1 MRFVATP
8 PIHFEMKQVGQARG
22 LGVWRALLVTV
33 GSVMLALGGIAAPNM
48 PITTNTPLP
57 EGVTLRDPLPGP
69 QESTVLW
76 YRQPPTQWLE
86 ALPLG
91 NGSFGGMVFGG
102 VSRETIQYN
111 HDTLW
116 TRPTFGAL
124 KSVDS
129 TLPDVRAAVGRMR
142 ALIFSG
148 DPVAA
153 DKLYEAEIQV
163 PGYHFGVYQPM
174 ATLRLEWDYDLS
186 EGVRGYQHRVD
197 LSTAVVTTEY
207 SVGKTR
213 YRREGFAVPGRN
225 LLVCRVT
232 ANGPDKVTL
241 RLKLEREGGGETF
254 SERGDRIGLR
264 GAAIRTT
271 PETEG
276 TRFVTKVAVLGESG
290 NRSSDQGIL
299 TLEGAGSAVILI
311 AGATDFQRKTPFLR
325 KPGDLGAECDAL
337 LASVTLADIPGLLAS
352 SIKSHREAF
361 GRLEIDVNHTRKGS
375 LSADVSAASTAL
387 PDTRDRLGNARKQ
400 SDNLLALQVYDYAR
414 YLLICSSRPGSMPA
428 NLQGL
433 WNDLPSPPWNSDYH
447 FNINVQMNYLFAGQ
461 ANLVDSLRPYL
472 DFLDTARVNG
482 RKVAREMFG
491 ARGFLIG
498 HATAGFATTLPL
510 GKAPYA
516 IWETGAAWGVD
527 QVMDYVRFSGDL
539 AYLRGEGLGLLEEA
553 ALFLL
558 DWTVPHPRT
567 GEGVIGPGTSPEH
580 FYVMPDGRRAAVD
593 MGCTMDQQLAWQ
605 VFSDY
610 LEAADLLRHS
620 SAVIAEVRSALA
632 KLAPTRLTADGRIR
646 EWFDEHREFQGG
658 HRHLSHLYAFYPGR
672 QFNREKAP
680 EMIAAAQKSVEF
692 RKSNPGGAGKVGWS
706 RMWIGS
712 LYARFHQGDKAL
724 EMLEGMLA
732 DQLFPNLFGK
742 YNEGIFQIDGNFGY
756 AGVINEML
764 LQSQTGRVELLP
776 ALPVT
781 WKDGSVRGM
790 CARGGYEFSFEWADH
805 QLVEGRVKATRP
817 GTLNLRYRERE
828 ISVAMP
834 AGTERPLLELLKP

>member
-8 PIHFEMKQVGQARG
+8 PIHFEMKQVRQARG
-22 LGVWRALLVTV
+22 LGVCRTLLVAA
-33 GSVMLALGGIAAPNM
+33 GSAMLALGGIAAPNM

-57 EGVTLRDPLPGP
+57 EGVMLRDPLPGP

-124 KSVDS
+124 KSVDA
-129 TLPDVRAAVGRMR
+129 TLPDVRAAVERMR

-207 SVGKTR
+207 AVGKTR
-213 YRREGFAVPGRN
+213 YRREVFAVPGRN

-276 TRFVTKVAVLGESG
+276 TRFVTKVAVLGEGGS
-290 NRSSDQGIL
+290 RSTHQGIL
-299 TLEGAGSAVILI
+299 TLEGVGSAVILI

-325 KPGDLGAECDAL
+325 KLGDLGEECDAL
-337 LASVTLADIPGLLAS
+337 LASVTLADIPHMLAS
-352 SIKSHREAF
+352 SIESHREAF

-375 LSADVSAASTAL
+375 LVADVSAASTAL

-447 FNINVQMNYLFAGQ
+447 FNINVQMNYLFAAQ
-461 ANLVDSLRPYL
+461 ANLVDSLHPYL
-472 DFLDTARVNG
+472 DFLDTARANG
-482 RKVAREMFG
+482 RKVAREMLG

-539 AYLRGEGLGLLEEA
+539 AYLRREGLGLLEEA

-558 DWTVPHPRT
+558 DWSVPHPRT

-632 KLAPTRLTADGRIR
+632 KLAPTRLTAEGRIR
-646 EWFDEHREFQGG
+646 EWFEEHREFQGG

-672 QFNREKAP
+672 QFNRDNAP

-756 AGVINEML
+756 AAVVNEML

-776 ALPVT
+776 ALPVA
-781 WKDGSVRGM
+781 WKDGHVRGM
-790 CARGGYEFSFEWADH
+790 RARGGYEFSFEWADH
-805 QLVEGRVKATRP
+805 QLVGGRVKATRP

-834 AGTERPLLELLKP
+834 AGAERPLLELLKP